1 MAKDVEQAGENLET
15 DVLIVGG
22 GLAGNNAAIGA
33 LEKGVRVL
41 IADKS
46 SIDRC
51 GAIAGGVD
59 HFMAYLGTD
68 AWDTREAYLEWVGK
82 IARGTANL
90 SVQNAVFCR
99 ELDGSHRQDGKNR
112 MHA

>member
-1 MAKDVEQAGENLET
+1 MDMPKGVEQIGEKLET

-22 GLAGNNAAIGA
+22 GLAGNNGAIGA

-68 AWDTREAYLEWVGK
+68 TWDTREAYLEWVGK
-82 IARGTANL
+82 IAGEQ
-90 SVQNAVFCR
+90 SI
-99 ELDGSHRQDGKNR
+99 
-112 MHA
+112 

>member
-1 MAKDVEQAGENLET
+1 MEKFET

-33 LEKGVRVL
+33 LEKGARVL

-68 AWDTREAYLEWVGK
+68 TWDTREAYLEWVGK
-82 IARGTANL
+82 IAPGTVNL

-99 ELDGSHRQDGKNR
+99 EVKAAMDR
-112 MHA
+112 MERIGRPPTTPDAHPT